1 MRRGDRINLTP
12 SFLVAAGLHLAVF
25 LSALIVWPWFGQ
37 PVQVINATPVT
48 LVTSQAAP
56 PPPALQAHEEQ
67 EASAPAPTPKPVA
80 PAPPPPPPQP
90 KPEPKPEPPKPAPPK
105 PEVAPTPTPK
115 PAPKPKTESLD
126 LNALSSSLDKSVK
139 SQNRSKTR
147 DSLDLSALTSDLDK
161 SSKPEAAV
169 RGPSRFATALTARND
184 PGGQQTQNMIAGIV
198 QSRIIP
204 RWHPDCGAV
213 GAANMV
219 IVVQLDL
226 NADGSIEKATVQQ
239 ATGPQ
244 GPLEAAKSRA
254 LLAAGQAAPFPFPR
268 ETYNQWRSF
277 GVRFIAKDV
286 CGG

>member
-12 SFLVAAGLHLAVF
+12 SFLAAAGLHLAVF
-25 LSALIVWPWFGQ
+25 LSALIVWPWFGH

-48 LVTSQAAP
+48 LVSSQAAP

-67 EASAPAPTPKPVA
+67 EASAPVPTPKPA
-80 PAPPPPPPQP
+80 PPAPPPPPQP

-105 PEVAPTPTPK
+105 PEVAPTPAPK

-139 SQNRSKTR
+139 SQSRSKTK
-147 DSLDLSALTSDLDK
+147 DSLDLNALTSDLDK
-161 SSKPEAAV
+161 SAKPQAQV
-169 RGPSRFATALTARND
+169 RGPSRFATAQTARTD
-184 PGGQQTQNMIAGIV
+184 PGGQQTSNMIAGIV
-198 QSRIIP
+198 AERIIP

-213 GAANMV
+213 GASSMV
-219 IVVQLDL
+219 IVVHLEL
-226 NADGSIEKATVQQ
+226 NSDGSIARAAVVQ

-244 GPLEAAKSRA
+244 APLDAAKSRA
-254 LLAAGQAAPFPFPR
+254 LLAAGGAAPFPFPR
-268 ETYNQWRSF
+268 DTYNQWRSF
-277 GVRFIAKDV
+277 DVRFLAKDA